1 MGEAQGA
8 SPGARAERA
17 DWAGQEGVAHP
28 LIDGVPEDI
37 GPVLVHPVSIGVRS
51 GDVKASEP
59 ARSSAGEDNSIPHE
73 LPATVAQMNRTLLAP
88 AMRSALDTGSDLYLQ
103 NREDMGELLDAHDD
117 LLAAAAAGG
126 GERAMERHR
135 SRGKLP
141 IRERIAAVLDPDTP
155 FLEITP
161 LAGYGSRYQLGGGM
175 VAGIGIVAGTECVIM
190 GNDPTVSAGALTPYA
205 SKKWMRALEI
215 VRDNKIPYISFVESA
230 GGDLRPPG
238 RSGDGEA
245 KQDEGGAVGSA
256 VVPAHFAET
265 GRFFYEM
272 IELSKMRIPTVCVT
286 FGSSTAGGAYQPG
299 LSDYNIFI
307 KEQTYAFLA
316 GPPLVKMA
324 TGEIAD
330 SETIGGAQ
338 KHAEVSGLAEYLAED
353 EMDAIRMCRE
363 VVSHLNW
370 RKAEH
375 APTLDA
381 EAPILDPDELLGLV
395 GKDLG
400 KPLDVR
406 EVIGRVVD
414 GSRFEEFKPR
424 YGTSMVCGWASIHG
438 YPVGVLGNNGVIYPD
453 SAQKAAH
460 FIQLC
465 NQIDVPL
472 VFLQNITGFMVG
484 KDFEADGIIKKGS
497 QMINA
502 VTNSTVPHLTV
513 IIGSSYGAGTYG
525 MSGRA
530 FGNRFT
536 FLWPTAKVAVMGP
549 KQIAGVMAQVR
560 RGQAER
566 NGEVFDEEADAAIVA
581 AHEASHD
588 RGSLALAATGAISD
602 DGIIDPRDTRDVLG
616 MCLSVVRNRPIEGAE
631 SYGVFRL

>member
-1 MGEAQGA
+1 M
-8 SPGARAERA
+8 
-17 DWAGQEGVAHP
+17 D
-28 LIDGVPEDI
+28 
-37 GPVLVHPVSIGVRS
+37 RS
-51 GDVKASEP
+51 
-59 ARSSAGEDNSIPHE
+59 
-73 LPATVAQMNRTLLAP
+73 LLAP
-88 AMRSALDTGSDLYLQ
+88 PLVSDLDTNDPQFARNLADAQQLLA
-103 NREDMGELLDAHDD
+103 DHDELLRM
-117 LLAAAAAGG
+117 AAAGG
-126 GERAMERHR
+126 GAKAAERHR
-135 SRGKLP
+135 GRGKLG
-141 IRERIAAVLDPDTP
+141 IRERIAAAIDPDTP

-161 LAGYGSRYQLGGGM
+161 LAGYGSQYQLGGGM
-175 VAGIGIVAGTECVIM
+175 VAGIGIIAGTECVIM
-190 GNDPTVSAGALTPYA
+190 GNDPTVMAGALTPYA

-215 VRDNKIPYISFVESA
+215 ARDNRIPYISFVESA
-230 GGDLRPPG
+230 GGDLRVGAEKPDPIPAAENPFG
-238 RSGDGEA
+238 A
-245 KQDEGGAVGSA
+245 KGSA
-256 VVPAHFAET
+256 VNPAHFAET

-307 KEQTYAFLA
+307 AEQTYAFLA

-330 SETIGGAQ
+330 SETIGGAR

-353 EMDAIRMCRE
+353 EMDAIRLCRE

-370 RKAEH
+370 RKPDS
-375 APTLDA
+375 APTMSG
-381 EAPILDPDELLGLV
+381 DPPLSDPEELLGIV
-395 GKDLG
+395 SKDLA

-406 EVIGRVVD
+406 EVIGRIVD

-424 YGTSMVCGWASIHG
+424 FGSTMVCGWASIHG

-465 NQIDVPL
+465 NQVDLPL
-472 VFLQNITGFMVG
+472 VFLQNITGYMVG
-484 KDFEADGIIKKGS
+484 SDFEADGIIKKGS

-513 IIGSSYGAGTYG
+513 IIGASYGAGTYG

-536 FLWPTAKVAVMGP
+536 FLWPTAKIAVMGP
-549 KQIAGVMAQVR
+549 KQIAGVMSEVR
-560 RGQAER
+560 RGRAAR
-566 NGEVFDEEADAAIVA
+566 AGEPFDESEDAKLVAAAEA
-581 AHEASHD
+581 AHEK
-588 RGSLALAATGAISD
+588 GSLALRATGAITD
-602 DGIIDPRDTRDVLG
+602 DGIIDPRDTRTVLG
-616 MCLSVVRNRPIEGAE
+616 ICLSVVRNRPIAGTEGF
-631 SYGVFRL
+631 GVFRL

>member
-1 MGEAQGA
+1 
-8 SPGARAERA
+8 
-17 DWAGQEGVAHP
+17 
-28 LIDGVPEDI
+28 
-37 GPVLVHPVSIGVRS
+37 
-51 GDVKASEP
+51 
-59 ARSSAGEDNSIPHE
+59 
-73 LPATVAQMNRTLLAP
+73 MNRTLLAP

-103 NREDMGELLDAHDD
+103 NREDMGALLGAHDELLEM
-117 LLAAAAAGG
+117 AAAGG
-126 GERAMERHR
+126 GEKAMARHR
-135 SRGKLP
+135 GRGKLP

-175 VAGIGIVAGTECVIM
+175 VAGIGIIAGTECVVM
-190 GNDPTVSAGALTPYA
+190 GNDPTVAAGALTPYA

-215 VRDNKIPYISFVESA
+215 ARDNRIPYISFVESA

-238 RSGDGEA
+238 GGGDDTDDDGPT
-245 KQDEGGAVGSA
+245 GSA

-353 EMDAIRMCRE
+353 EMDAIRLCRE

-370 RKAEH
+370 RKPDAG
-375 APTLDA
+375 PTLAA
-381 EAPILDPDELLGLV
+381 EPPVLDPDELLGLV

-424 YGTSMVCGWASIHG
+424 YGTSMICGWASIHG

-453 SAQKAAH
+453 AAQKAAH

-472 VFLQNITGFMVG
+472 VFVQNITGFMVG
-484 KDFEADGIIKKGS
+484 TDFESDGIIKKGS

-513 IIGSSYGAGTYG
+513 IVGSSYGAGTYG

-536 FLWPTAKVAVMGP
+536 FLWPTAKIAVMGP
-549 KQIAGVMAQVR
+549 KQIAGVMSEVR
-560 RGQAER
+560 RGQAAR
-566 NGEVFDEEADAAIVA
+566 KGEAFDEEADAAIVA
-581 AHEASHD
+581 AHEAAHD
-588 RGSLALAATGAISD
+588 KGSLALAATGAISD

-631 SYGVFRL
+631 RYGVFRL